1 MQTKSRLQE
10 WALERCK
17 AWNWNCNV
25 AEIAKELIDTDM
37 DIDGTLYDVPPDGPV
52 FEILREEFV
61 KFFPADGEQQI
72 ETIRDIMETFG

>member
-1 MQTKSRLQE
+1 MHTKSRLQE

-25 AEIAKELIDTDM
+25 AEIAKELIDA
-37 DIDGTLYDVPPDGPV
+37 DIAVDS
-52 FEILREEFV
+52 LRFRALEKEFV
-61 KFFPADGEQQI
+61 EFFPTHGEQQI